1 MQDLRA
7 GGAAEAQLAD
17 YELADPSYMAVP
29 AALRYWRKYH
39 PDKIGRHA

>member
-1 MQDLRA
+1 MDDLRA
-7 GGAAEAQLAD
+7 SGAAEAQLAD

-39 PDKIGRHA
+39 AEEIPPIG